1 MSLSISFRRAARE
14 EFIESA
20 NWYKGKSLQLG
31 LDFIT
36 EIERCLSLVAE
47 NPLSYEIIHKDIR
60 RIVVKRFPFNVYYRV
75 EAKRIVVLAVFHG
88 KRDPELWKARN

>member
-31 LDFIT
+31 LDFIS
-36 EIERCLSLVAE
+36 EIERSISLAAE
-47 NPLSYEIIHKDIR
+47 NPLHYELIHKEIR
-60 RIVVKRFPFNVYYRV
+60 RIVAKRFPFSVYFRV

-88 KRDPELWKARN
+88 KRDSALWKARN